1 GPRHHNC
8 VGFGVSQAARAALPG
23 LTGSGLITEYNN
35 WGVECIS
42 TGMPSSQGGHRPG
55 RLHSEWRQSQSTQS
69 SSNPSHGRTG
79 LVLIIKVLL
88 TLTLGGL
95 GTDLLVVLLKGGE
108 ILTCLGELSLFHT
121 LSHIPMH
128 ECALGIHEIEL
139 VVDAAEGLG
148 DGRRVGNHADGA
160 LDAGE
165 VPPGHDGRGLVVDSA
180 LEAGGAPVDELD
192 RALRLDG
199 GDGGVDV
206 LGDDVSAVH
215 EAARHVLPVAGVAL
229 GHHAGRLED
238 GVGDLGHGQL
248 LVVGLLSRDDGR
260 VAREHEVDAGV
271 GHQVGLELGDVNV
284 ERAVEAEGG
293 GQRRDDLRDEAV
305 EVGVGRA
312 LDVEVAAADVVEGLV
327 VEAEGAVGV
336 LEEGVRGQ
344 HGVVR
349 LDDGRGHLGR
359 RRDGE
364 AELRLAAVVHREA
377 LEEEGPESR
386 PGSSARGV
394 EDEESLEARAV
405 VGELA
410 DAVEDEVDDLL
421 RATVLEV
428 RPVRGDALKLKARW
442 QKQLCASNKCKAS
455 ATHLSNSV
463 VTTGVVVRRVLLP
476 ADDLLGVVELPVR
489 AAADL
494 VADRRLQVDVH
505 RAGHVLPGASLGE
518 EGVEGVVSAAHR
530 VVRGHLAVGL
540 DAVLEAVEL
549 PAAVTGLDTG
559 LAHVDRDAFCGGGI
573 SNCPAA

>member
-1 GPRHHNC
+1 
-8 VGFGVSQAARAALPG
+8 
-23 LTGSGLITEYNN
+23 
-35 WGVECIS
+35 
-42 TGMPSSQGGHRPG
+42 
-55 RLHSEWRQSQSTQS
+55 
-69 SSNPSHGRTG
+69 
-79 LVLIIKVLL
+79 
-88 TLTLGGL
+88 
-95 GTDLLVVLLKGGE
+95 
-108 ILTCLGELSLFHT
+108 
-121 LSHIPMH
+121 MH

-148 DGRRVGNHADGA
+148 DGRRVGNHADGS

-215 EAARHVLPVAGVAL
+215 EAARHVLSVAGVAL

-248 LVVGLLSRDDGR
+248 LVVGLLGRDDGR

-421 RATVLEV
+421 
-428 RPVRGDALKLKARW
+428 
-442 QKQLCASNKCKAS
+442 
-455 ATHLSNSV
+455 SNSV

-559 LAHVDRDAFCGGGI
+559 LAHVDRDAFTHGWING
-573 SNCPAA
+573 S